1 MIPATHAG
9 SATVRPVVP
18 ARKPKPMLRIL
29 STIFFLVAVIGAVAA
44 LVLTRKSDDWTDLG
58 DNP

>member
-1 MIPATHAG
+1 
-9 SATVRPVVP
+9 
-18 ARKPKPMLRIL
+18 MLRIL
-29 STIFFLVAVIGAVAA
+29 SAIFITSAAIAAVAA

>member
-1 MIPATHAG
+1 VQPQDKADAI
-9 SATVRPVVP
+9 
-18 ARKPKPMLRIL
+18 LRIL
-29 STIFFLVAVIGAVAA
+29 STILFLVAIIGAVAA